1 VNLPEIQ
8 KIGPLE
14 IEAKSFRIIDAE
26 IGPTDF
32 SPEEF
37 AVVRRCIH
45 ATGDFSFSDN
55 IRFHPQAVEAGLAAI
70 RSGKN
75 ILVDVNMAASGISK
89 GLLEKFGGKVICRIS
104 EPETVARAKGENL
117 TRSEAAM
124 ERALEDNIGIVAIG
138 NAPTALLRTMALV
151 DSGMFRPDLIIGV
164 PVGFVNAA
172 ESKEILVSKS
182 YPFITALGRKGGT
195 PVAVAAVNALLRL
208 AQNDVGD
215 GIPAGD
221 TIA

>member
-1 VNLPEIQ
+1 MNEPEIQ

-14 IEAKSFRIIDAE
+14 IEAESFRIIESE

-32 SPEEF
+32 SLEEF

-45 ATGDFSFSDN
+45 ATGDFTFADN
-55 IRFHPQAVEAGLAAI
+55 MRFQQGAIEAGLAAI
-70 RSGKN
+70 RAGKN

-104 EPETVARAKGENL
+104 DPETVTKAKKNNM
-117 TRSEAAM
+117 TRSEAAI
-124 ERALEDNIGIVAIG
+124 EQALEDNIGIVAIG
-138 NAPTALLRTMALV
+138 NAPTALLKSMELA
-151 DSGMFRPDLIIGV
+151 DEGIFRPDLIIGV

-172 ESKEILVSKS
+172 ESKEILASKQL
-182 YPFITALGRKGGT
+182 PFITALGRKGGT

-208 AQNDVGD
+208 A
-215 GIPAGD
+215 
-221 TIA
+221 